1 METGLVASTPD
12 PARKTAKSRRSSP
25 SGILGFVLLACVG
38 LALADGWVIW
48 RSRAVELVHAQTETQ
63 NLARSLA
70 KHADD
75 TMESANSILIDLVER
90 LSVDGAG
97 PAALDRL
104 HRHLMTQLTATPGLL
119 GLFVYGPDGSWL
131 VTALPTTP
139 EGLSNA
145 DREYFQ
151 YHRDH
156 LDLDVHL
163 GQPVISKSSRQWI
176 IPVSR
181 RFNRPDGSFGGV
193 VLATLAQSYFQ
204 NYYETLDL
212 GADGAIHLLN
222 RNGVL
227 LAEQPFESSDIGRD
241 LSGNLLIKDYLP
253 KAPFGNFGHV
263 SMLDQVQRL
272 SSYRT
277 ADRYPMVAVVSF
289 GREAVL
295 RAWWHHAEVEIAGL
309 IGTILAIS
317 IIGWRL
323 SSQIQKRQAAER
335 LFRAVFDHSP
345 DNLFVYQ
352 VAPDGNVRFEVAN
365 RVGGEFLGTDPAS
378 VAGRPIEDF
387 MTARGAA
394 MVRSRLAAVVQAGR
408 PIKIEAE
415 GGEIRPGKR
424 DWEMVLV
431 PLPDD
436 TGRIARV
443 HVGARDITERRRA
456 AAALEQQHARLSA
469 VLDNMP
475 DGVLL
480 MDDRPQLV
488 AWNRRALEL
497 LEVDPAAIDQVG
509 DPLRAFI
516 AALAEAGFY
525 GEGKT
530 DDLIQARNASILAGE
545 RVHDRHQLRSGRWVE
560 RRSAP
565 TANGGYL
572 SLVRDITNEVAREQ
586 EIGRAQQRLEG
597 QAVELIQAREQAE
610 AASRAKS
617 EFLANMSHEI
627 RTPMNGVLGMNA
639 LLLGTDLK
647 PEQRKFAD
655 AVRYSADALLDL
667 IDDILDV
674 SKLEAGQVEIE
685 AIEFSLQEVAEK
697 AVEIMAPRAHE
708 KAIELVCWLD
718 PAARRPFRGDPA
730 RLRQVLLNLIG
741 NAVKFTE
748 AGHVLIEIMAAPL
761 ARGPAT
767 AAGAA
772 PGRSRVRIAVADTG
786 IGLSA
791 DAKAKLFQKFQQ
803 ADGSIARRFGGTG
816 LGLNISKHLVDL
828 MEGTIGAEDRPGGG
842 TMFWVELPLRH
853 ADASTPVVAV
863 ADTLAGRRV
872 LLIDP
877 FERRRSICARWLG
890 EAAATVAAVG
900 APAAI
905 QADEAP
911 YDAIVVDESF
921 QDDPA
926 VMAMSKTAAL
936 IPLLGLGHEPSS
948 SPDGRAILKPPR
960 REAMIEVIRQ
970 ALSDAAPVPVL
981 APSRRQGRIL
991 LADDNFINRAIAET
1005 LLTGAGFTVDAVGDG
1020 RAALAAI
1027 DREAYDLVLM
1037 DLQMPTLDGF
1047 EATQRIRASVG
1058 AMARVPIIAMTA
1070 TLQNGAREACM
1081 AAGMNDFVT
1090 KPFDPDQFLGTVRRW
1105 I

>member
-1 METGLVASTPD
+1 MASTPD
-12 PARKTAKSRRSSP
+12 PARKATKPRRSSP
-25 SGILGFVLLACVG
+25 SGILGFVVLACVG

-48 RSRAVELVHAQTETQ
+48 RSRSVELVHAQTETQ

-75 TMESANSILIDLVER
+75 TMQSADSILIDMVER
-90 LSVDGAG
+90 LSVDGTG
-97 PAALDRL
+97 PAALGRL

-163 GQPVISKSSRQWI
+163 GLPVISKSAKEWI

-181 RFNRPDGSFGGV
+181 RLNRPDGSFGGV

-204 NYYETLDL
+204 NYYRTLDL
-212 GADGAIHLLN
+212 GADGAIHLLS
-222 RNGVL
+222 RAGIL

-241 LSGNLLIKDYLP
+241 LSGNLLIKTYLP
-253 KAPFGNFGHV
+253 KAPFGNFGHI

-277 ADRYPMVAVVSF
+277 ADHYPLVAVASF
-289 GREAVL
+289 GRDAVL
-295 RAWWHHAEVEIAGL
+295 SAWWRHAEVEIAGL

-317 IIGWRL
+317 VIGWRL

-335 LFRAVFDHSP
+335 LFRAVFDNSP

-352 VAPDGNVRFEVAN
+352 VAPDGNVRYEAAN
-365 RVGGEFLGTDPAS
+365 RVGGEFLGADPAS
-378 VAGRPIEDF
+378 VEGRPIEDF
-387 MTARGAA
+387 MAARGAA
-394 MVRSRLAAVVQAGR
+394 SVRSRLAAAIEAGR
-408 PIKIEAE
+408 PIKIETE

-456 AAALEQQHARLSA
+456 ALALEQQHARLSA

-488 AWNRRALEL
+488 AWNGRALEL
-497 LEVDPAAIDQVG
+497 LEVDAAAILQAE

-516 AALAEAGFY
+516 AALAKAGFY
-525 GEGKT
+525 GAGKP
-530 DDLIQARNASILAGE
+530 DELIQARNASILAGA
-545 RVHDRHQLRSGRWVE
+545 RVHDRHQLHSGRWVE

-572 SLVRDITNEVAREQ
+572 SLIRDITDEVAREQ
-586 EIGRAQQRLEG
+586 EIDRARQRLEG

-708 KAIELVCWLD
+708 KPIELVCWLD
-718 PAARRPFRGDPA
+718 PAARRLFRGDPA

-748 AGHVLIEIMAAPL
+748 TGHVLVEIMAAPL
-761 ARGPAT
+761 TRGPAT

-772 PGRSRVRIAVADTG
+772 PARSRVRIAVADTG

-842 TMFWVELPLRH
+842 TIFWVELPLRH
-853 ADASTPVVAV
+853 ADTKAPVVADV
-863 ADTLAGRRV
+863 LAGRRV

-877 FERRRSICARWLG
+877 FEPRRSICARWLG
-890 EAAATVAAVG
+890 EAQATVAAIG
-900 APAAI
+900 EPAAI
-905 QADEAP
+905 QAGEAP
-911 YDAIVVDESF
+911 YDAVVVDECF
-921 QDDPA
+921 LDDPA
-926 VMAMSKTAAL
+926 VVAMTGTVAL
-936 IPLLGLGHEPSS
+936 IPLIGLGQESS
-948 SPDGRAILKPPR
+948 DGRAIPKPPR
-960 REAMIEVIRQ
+960 REATIETIRR
-970 ALSDAAPVPVL
+970 ALSDAVPVPL
-981 APSRRQGRIL
+981 ISPSRRHGRIL

-1020 RAALAAI
+1020 TAALAAL
-1027 DREAYDLVLM
+1027 EHQAYDLVLM
-1037 DLQMPTLDGF
+1037 DLQMPMLDGF
-1047 EATQRIRASVG
+1047 AAAQRIRASVG

-1070 TLQNGAREACM
+1070 MLQNGAREACV
-1081 AAGMNDFVT
+1081 AAGMNDFVA
-1090 KPFDPDQFLGTVRRW
+1090 KPFDPDQFIGTVQRW